1 MGYKIEL
8 EKKEIDEITD
18 SLAFRQKELQN
29 RIDKTKNMNSKKYR
43 ENVKEVNRIEKLLED
58 LYKIDKNFS
67 KGILLGLYK

>member
-43 ENVKEVNRIEKLLED
+43 ENVKEVNKIEKLLED